1 MSNDINFENI
11 IASGSNKSIYS
22 DNFTVK
28 VDAEIPQEF
37 NGRKLFYRFNY
48 ENVYSNIGI
57 TSTLPSNNPRKY
69 NIAFCSCSNYPA
81 GFFNAYK
88 EIAENNDID
97 LVLHLGDYIYEYGKN
112 VYPSEGSEEMGRV
125 VEPHHEIISLDDY
138 RKRYALYRSDED
150 LQNLSITRFKTYDC
164 CLG

>member
-11 IASGSNKSIYS
+11 IASGSNKSIVYS

-57 TSTLPSNNPRKY
+57 TSTLPSNNPRQ
-69 NIAFCSCSNYPA
+69 I
-81 GFFNAYK
+81 
-88 EIAENNDID
+88 
-97 LVLHLGDYIYEYGKN
+97 
-112 VYPSEGSEEMGRV
+112 
-125 VEPHHEIISLDDY
+125 
-138 RKRYALYRSDED
+138 
-150 LQNLSITRFKTYDC
+150 
-164 CLG
+164 